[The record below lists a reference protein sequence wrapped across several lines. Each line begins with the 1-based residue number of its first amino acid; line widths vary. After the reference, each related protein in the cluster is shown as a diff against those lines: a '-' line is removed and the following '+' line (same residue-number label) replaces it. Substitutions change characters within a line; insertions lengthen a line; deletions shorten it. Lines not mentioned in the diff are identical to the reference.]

1 MRNPRLQRAL
11 LLGFLVLAGLAA
23 AAWALEHYGH
33 LSINTGVV
41 HWLWRLSVISFL
53 GYAVERRSLTAW
65 IILGMLIGAEI
76 GYDLKY
82 LDDPTRLRYAAD
94 LQVLSSIFLKLIK
107 TIVAPLIFGTLVVG
121 IAGHSNLKQ
130 VGRMGIKALIY
141 FEVITTLAL
150 FIGLA
155 AINISKAGVG
165 VQHVA
170 GAGTLPPAQPEK
182 ATDIILKI
190 FPENIAKSVAEG
202 QVLQVVVFSIIFA
215 IALALISEE
224 KRRTMLA
231 FCESLSEVMF
241 KFTNIVMWFAP
252 IGVLGAMAYTIGTM
266 GLEVLKNLLSLLATL
281 YVALAV
287 FLFGVLLPVALLAR
301 LPIRRF
307 IKAVAEPVSSAFATA
322 SSESALPR
330 AMESMEA
337 FGVPRQIVAF
347 VLPTGYSFNLDGSTL
362 YLSLASIFVAQ
373 AAGNRAGDHD
383 GGVRGT
389 ATDRC
394 LRAAHGL
401 QFQSRRQYSISLS
414 GLDLCGS
421 GGGQSRRRSRWR
433 RSGYRDRSLPS
444 CCPRATVSISTA
456 VLYISLW
463 PRSLW
468 LRRRA
473 IAQAITMEAFGVP
486 RQIVA
491 FVLPTGYSFNLD
503 GSTLYLSLASIF
515 VAQAA
520 GNRAGDH
527 DGGVRG
533 TATDRCL
540 RAAHG
545 LQFQSRRQY
554 SISLSGLDLCGSGG
568 GQSRRRS

>member
-11 LLGFLVLAGLAA
+11 LLGFLVLAGLAV

-53 GYAVERRSLTAW
+53 GYAVMRRSLTAW

-76 GYDLKY
+76 GYNLKY

-141 FEVITTLAL
+141 FELITTLAL
-150 FIGLA
+150 FIGFA

-165 VQHVA
+165 VQPLA
-170 GAGTLPPAQPEK
+170 SAGTLPPAQPEK

-224 KRRTMLA
+224 KRRPMLA

-307 IKAVAEPVSSAFATA
+307 IKAVAEPVSIAFATA

-373 AAGNRAGDHD
+373 AANIPLSFGQQVIIVLTLMLTSK
-383 GGVRGT
+383 GV
-389 ATDRC
+389 A
-394 LRAAHGL
+394 
-401 QFQSRRQYSISLS
+401 
-414 GLDLCGS
+414 
-421 GGGQSRRRSRWR
+421 
-433 RSGYRDRSLPS
+433 
-444 CCPRATVSISTA
+444 
-456 VLYISLW
+456 
-463 PRSLW
+463 
-468 LRRRA
+468 
-473 IAQAITMEAFGVP
+473 GVP
-486 RQIVA
+486 RAMLVILLGTVA
-491 FVLPTGYSFNLD
+491 SFQLPAWPVLIILGIDQLMDMARTATNVLGNCLATAVIARWEGELGKETPSPTALD
-503 GSTLYLSLASIF
+503 A
-515 VAQAA
+515 VAQ
-520 GNRAGDH
+520 
-527 DGGVRG
+527 
-533 TATDRCL
+533 
-540 RAAHG
+540 
-545 LQFQSRRQY
+545 
-554 SISLSGLDLCGSGG
+554 
-568 GQSRRRS
+568 